1 MARKPVS
8 TQVIDTIDGVI
19 PDNLS
24 VELNEISQHRVAIME
39 QFGEGLPY
47 DRSRIVHETKFY
59 MAQSAEAML
68 EAGKRLVILK
78 ENEPHGEFTDILEN
92 DIGLAPQV
100 ARRMMQAS
108 IKFLGSDNETP
119 KRSTL
124 SVLGKGKL
132 YELMVLDDE
141 DLDSLADGGTVAG
154 TTLDDIDRMS
164 VRELRKALRE
174 SKEDLSASRKLN
186 AEKSQEINELKETK
200 FKTIDPDLA
209 IQKWIHEFGE
219 DHEKFLRTFISTV
232 PFFFQQLE
240 DDYNNRG
247 VSHMGLMAGF
257 LHDIER
263 EIASVRAQFDIPEL
277 AEPDT
282 SWNDGPSEEDEN
294 FQMPELKTT
303 TRSLEVSD
311 DDE

>member
-1 MARKPVS
+1 MARKP
-8 TQVIDTIDGVI
+8 TEMQVVEPLNGVVPDGLHV
-19 PDNLS
+19 D
-24 VELNEISQHRVAIME
+24 LNAITQHRVAIME

-47 DRSRIVHETKFY
+47 DRNRIVHEARFY

-78 ENEPHGEFTDILEN
+78 ENEPHGEFINILESELN
-92 DIGLAPQV
+92 IEARV

-108 IKFLGSDNETP
+108 LKFLGLEGELP

-154 TTLDDIDRMS
+154 ATLDDIDRMS

-174 SKEDLSASRKLN
+174 SKEDLAASRKLN
-186 AEKSQEINELKETK
+186 AEKSQEINELKETR
-200 FKTIDPDLA
+200 FRTVDPDGV
-209 IQKWIHEFGE
+209 IQKWIHDFGE
-219 DHEKFLRTFISTV
+219 EHEKFLRTFISTV
-232 PFFFQQLE
+232 PFFFQKLE
-240 DDYNNRG
+240 DDYNTRG
-247 VSHMGLMAGF
+247 VSHMGLMAGL

-277 AEPDT
+277 VKPDT
-282 SWNDGPSEEDEN
+282 SWKDGPSEEDEN
-294 FQMPELKTT
+294 FEMPELKTT
-303 TRSLEVSD
+303 TRSLESSD
-311 DDE
+311 DD

>member
-8 TQVIDTIDGVI
+8 TQVIDAIDGVV

-24 VELNEISQHRVAIME
+24 VELNEITQHRVAIME

-47 DRSRIVHETKFY
+47 ERTRVIHEAKFY
-59 MAQSAEAML
+59 MDQSTKAML
-68 EAGKRLVILK
+68 EAGKRLLILK
-78 ENEPHGEFTDILEN
+78 ENEPYGDFQAITRDELNLEPR
-92 DIGLAPQV
+92 IAQKM
-100 ARRMMQAS
+100 AQAAL
-108 IKFLGSDNETP
+108 KFLSPQLEANAKTFSHLG
-119 KRSTL
+119 RS
-124 SVLGKGKL
+124 KL
-132 YELMVLDDE
+132 YELMLEDDE
-141 DLDSLADGGTVAG
+141 ELAELAEGGTVAG
-154 TTLDDIDRMS
+154 LTLDDIDRMS

-174 SKEDLSASRKLN
+174 SKEDLAASRKLN

-219 DHEKFLRTFISTV
+219 EHEKFLRTFISTV

-294 FQMPELKTT
+294 FEMPELKTT

-311 DDE
+311 DD

>member
-8 TQVIDTIDGVI
+8 TQVIDTTDGAV

-47 DRSRIVHETKFY
+47 DRERIVHETKFY

-68 EAGKRLVILK
+68 EVGKRLVILK
-78 ENEPHGEFTDILEN
+78 ESEGHGNFTSIVTEQL
-92 DIGLAPQV
+92 GLAERT
-100 ARRMMQAS
+100 ARLIMQAALRYTS
-108 IKFLGSDNETP
+108 PALES
-119 KRSTL
+119 KRQTFA
-124 SVLGKGKL
+124 VLDKSKL
-132 YELMVLDDE
+132 FELMTEDDE
-141 DLDSLADGGTVAG
+141 SLVELAEGGTVAG
-154 TTLDDIDRMS
+154 MTLDDIDRMS

-200 FKTIDPDLA
+200 FKTIEPDAA

-219 DHEKFLRTFISTV
+219 EHEKFLRTFISTV

-247 VSHMGLMAGF
+247 VNHMGLMAGF

-277 AEPDT
+277 TEPDI
-282 SWNDGPSEEDEN
+282 SWNNGPSEEDEN

-311 DDE
+311 DD

>member
-1 MARKPVS
+1 MARKP
-8 TQVIDTIDGVI
+8 TPLQVIDPIDGDI
-19 PDNLS
+19 PDNLN
-24 VELNEISQHRVAIME
+24 VELNEISRHRIAVMD
-39 QFGEGLPY
+39 QFGDGLPY
-47 DRSRIVHETKFY
+47 ERTRIIHEAKFY

-78 ENEPHGEFTDILEN
+78 ENEPYGEFTNILEN

-108 IKFLGSDNETP
+108 IKFLGTENELP

-124 SVLGKGKL
+124 SALGKGKL
-132 YELMVLDDE
+132 YELMVLDNE
-141 DLDSLADGGTVAG
+141 ELDSLADGGTIAG
-154 TTLDDIDRMS
+154 STLDDIDRMS

-174 SKEDLSASRKLN
+174 SKEDLAASRKLN

-200 FKTIDPDLA
+200 FRTVDPDGV
-209 IQKWIHEFGE
+209 IQKWIHDFGE

-232 PFFFQQLE
+232 PFFFQKLE
-240 DDYNNRG
+240 DDYNTRG
-247 VSHMGLMAGF
+247 VSHMGLMAGL

-263 EIASVRAQFDIPEL
+263 EIASVRAQFDIPEF

-282 SWNDGPSEEDEN
+282 SWKDGPSEEDEN
-294 FQMPELKTT
+294 FEMPELKTT
-303 TRSLEVSD
+303 TRSLESSD
-311 DDE
+311 DD

>member
-8 TQVIDTIDGVI
+8 TQVIDTIDGVA

-24 VELNEISQHRVAIME
+24 VDLNEISQHRVAIME

-47 DRSRIVHETKFY
+47 ERTRIVHETRFY
-59 MAQSAEAML
+59 MSQSTEAML
-68 EAGKRLVILK
+68 EVGKRLTILK
-78 ENEPHGEFTDILEN
+78 ECEPHGEFEN
-92 DIGLAPQV
+92 IVRNSLGIPERTAQ
-100 ARRMMQAS
+100 RIMQAA
-108 IKFLGSDNETP
+108 IKFLSPSLESKAP
-119 KRSTL
+119 TL
-124 SVLGKGKL
+124 ALLNKSKL
-132 YELMVLDDE
+132 FELMTEDDE
-141 DLDSLADGGTVAG
+141 ELAELAEGGTVAG
-154 TTLDDIDRMS
+154 MTLDDIDRMS

-247 VSHMGLMAGF
+247 VNHMGLMAGF

-303 TRSLEVSD
+303 TRSLEVSND
-311 DDE
+311 D

>member
-1 MARKPVS
+1 MARKP
-8 TQVIDTIDGVI
+8 TTLQTIDPIDGAV

-24 VELNEISQHRVAIME
+24 VELNEVSQHRIAIME

-47 DRSRIVHETKFY
+47 ERTRVIHEAKFY
-59 MAQSAEAML
+59 MDQSTKAML
-68 EAGKRLVILK
+68 EAGKRLLILK
-78 ENEPHGEFTDILEN
+78 ENEPYGDFQTITRDELNLEPR
-92 DIGLAPQV
+92 IAQKM
-100 ARRMMQAS
+100 AQAAL
-108 IKFLGSDNETP
+108 KFLSPQLEANAKTFSHLG
-119 KRSTL
+119 RS
-124 SVLGKGKL
+124 KL
-132 YELMVLDDE
+132 YELMLEDDE
-141 DLDSLADGGTVAG
+141 ELAELAEGGTVAG
-154 TTLDDIDRMS
+154 MTLDDIDRMS

-294 FQMPELKTT
+294 FQMPKLKTT

-311 DDE
+311 DD

>member
-1 MARKPVS
+1 MARKP
-8 TQVIDTIDGVI
+8 TELQVIEPLDGVV
-19 PDNLS
+19 PDGLHDD
-24 VELNEISQHRVAIME
+24 LNAITQHRMAIME
-39 QFGEGLPY
+39 QLGDGLPY
-47 DRSRIVHETKFY
+47 DYERLVEETRFFLS
-59 MAQSAEAML
+59 QSAESML
-68 EAGKRLVILK
+68 EAGKRLLIIK
-78 ENEPHGEFTDILEN
+78 ESEPHGKLMQTVEERLGMNYNTA
-92 DIGLAPQV
+92 GK
-100 ARRMMQAS
+100 MMQAAA
-108 IKFLGSDNETP
+108 KYLDP
-119 KRSTL
+119 KLISNSSTFTN
-124 SVLGKGKL
+124 LGKAKL
-132 YELMVLDDE
+132 FELMTEDDE
-141 DLDSLADGGTVAG
+141 ELAELAEGGTVAG
-154 TTLDDIDRMS
+154 LTLDDIDRMS

-174 SKEDLSASRKLN
+174 SKEDLAASRQLN
-186 AEKSQEINELKETK
+186 AEKSREINELKETK

-219 DHEKFLRTFISTV
+219 EHEKFLRTFIATV
-232 PFFFQQLE
+232 PFFFQHLE

-294 FQMPELKTT
+294 FEMPELKTT

-311 DDE
+311 DD

>member
-1 MARKPVS
+1 MARKP
-8 TQVIDTIDGVI
+8 TELQVIDTADGVI

-24 VELNEISQHRVAIME
+24 IELNEITQHRLAIME

-47 DRSRIVHETKFY
+47 ERARIVHEARFY

-78 ENEPHGEFTDILEN
+78 ENEAHGDFIEIVESQL
-92 DIGLAPQV
+92 GLHERAAQ
-100 ARRMMQAS
+100 RMMKAS
-108 IKFLGSDNETP
+108 LKYMSP
-119 KRSTL
+119 KLESKATTL
-124 SVLGKGKL
+124 SALGKSKL
-132 YELMVLDDE
+132 FELMTEDDE
-141 DLDSLADGGTVAG
+141 ELAELAEGSTIAG
-154 TTLDDIDRMS
+154 MTLDDIDRMS

-174 SKEDLSASRKLN
+174 SKEDLAASRKLN
-186 AEKSQEINELKETK
+186 AEKSQEINELKETQ
-200 FKTIDPDLA
+200 FRTVDPDGV
-209 IQKWIHEFGE
+209 IQKWIHDFGE
-219 DHEKFLRTFISTV
+219 EHEKFLRTFISTV
-232 PFFFQQLE
+232 PFFFQKLE

-247 VSHMGLMAGF
+247 INHMGLMAGL

-277 AEPDT
+277 NTPDT

-311 DDE
+311 DN

>member
-8 TQVIDTIDGVI
+8 TQVIDAIDGVV

-108 IKFLGSDNETP
+108 IKFLGSDNETS

-154 TTLDDIDRMS
+154 ATLDDIDRMS
-164 VRELRKALRE
+164 VREL
-174 SKEDLSASRKLN
+174 
-186 AEKSQEINELKETK
+186 
-200 FKTIDPDLA
+200 
-209 IQKWIHEFGE
+209 
-219 DHEKFLRTFISTV
+219 
-232 PFFFQQLE
+232 
-240 DDYNNRG
+240 
-247 VSHMGLMAGF
+247 
-257 LHDIER
+257 
-263 EIASVRAQFDIPEL
+263 
-277 AEPDT
+277 
-282 SWNDGPSEEDEN
+282 
-294 FQMPELKTT
+294 
-303 TRSLEVSD
+303 
-311 DDE
+311 

>member
-1 MARKPVS
+1 MARKP
-8 TQVIDTIDGVI
+8 TPIQVIDEIDGVV
-19 PDNLS
+19 PDNLN
-24 VELNEISQHRVAIME
+24 VELNEISQHRIAVME
-39 QFGEGLPY
+39 QFGDGLPY
-47 DRSRIVHETKFY
+47 ERSRIVNEAKFY
-59 MAQSAEAML
+59 MAQSTEAML
-68 EAGKRLVILK
+68 EVGKRLTILK
-78 ENEPHGEFTDILEN
+78 ECEPHGEFEN
-92 DIGLAPQV
+92 IVRNGLGIPERTAQ
-100 ARRMMQAS
+100 RIMQAA
-108 IKFLGSDNETP
+108 IKFLSP
-119 KRSTL
+119 TL
-124 SVLGKGKL
+124 ESKAPTLALLNKSKL
-132 YELMVLDDE
+132 FELMTEDDE
-141 DLDSLADGGTVAG
+141 ELAELAEGGTVAG
-154 TTLDDIDRMS
+154 LTLDDIDRMS

-174 SKEDLSASRKLN
+174 SKEDLAASRKLN

-200 FKTIDPDLA
+200 FKTIEPDAA

-219 DHEKFLRTFISTV
+219 EHEKFLRTFIATV

-294 FQMPELKTT
+294 FEMPELKTT

-311 DDE
+311 DD

>member
-1 MARKPVS
+1 MARKP
-8 TQVIDTIDGVI
+8 TTLQTIDPIDGAV

-24 VELNEISQHRVAIME
+24 VELNEVSQHRIAIME

-47 DRSRIVHETKFY
+47 ERTRVIHEAKFY
-59 MAQSAEAML
+59 MDQSTKAML
-68 EAGKRLVILK
+68 EAGKRLLILK
-78 ENEPHGEFTDILEN
+78 ENEPYGDFQTITRDELNLEPR
-92 DIGLAPQV
+92 IAQKM
-100 ARRMMQAS
+100 AQAAL
-108 IKFLGSDNETP
+108 KFLSPQLEANAKTFSHFG
-119 KRSTL
+119 RS
-124 SVLGKGKL
+124 KL
-132 YELMVLDDE
+132 YELMLEDDE
-141 DLDSLADGGTVAG
+141 ELAELAEGGTVAG
-154 TTLDDIDRMS
+154 LTLDDIDRMS

-294 FQMPELKTT
+294 FEMPELKTT

>member
-1 MARKPVS
+1 MARKPVPA
-8 TQVIDTIDGVI
+8 QVIDVIDGVV

-24 VELNEISQHRVAIME
+24 VELNEITQHRMTIMD
-39 QFGEGLPY
+39 QYGEGLPY
-47 DRSRIVHETKFY
+47 ERTRIVHEAKFY
-59 MAQSAEAML
+59 MSQSAEAML

-78 ENEPHGEFTDILEN
+78 ENEPHGDFTEIVTNQLGMAERT
-92 DIGLAPQV
+92 
-100 ARRMMQAS
+100 ARLIMQAAMKYCS
-108 IKFLGSDNETP
+108 PQLET
-119 KRSTL
+119 KRQAL
-124 SVLGKGKL
+124 AVLGKTKL
-132 YELMVLDDE
+132 FELMTEGDE
-141 DLDSLADGGTVAG
+141 ELAELAEGGTVAG
-154 TTLDDIDRMS
+154 MTLDDIDRMTS
-164 VRELRKALRE
+164 RELRKALRE
-174 SKEDLSASRKLN
+174 SKEDLAASRKLN

-209 IQKWIHEFGE
+209 IQKWIREFGE
-219 DHEKFLRTFISTV
+219 EHEKFLRTFISTV

-294 FQMPELKTT
+294 FEMPELKTT

-311 DDE
+311 DE

>member
-1 MARKPVS
+1 MARKP
-8 TQVIDTIDGVI
+8 TTLQTIDPIDGAV

-24 VELNEISQHRVAIME
+24 VELNEVSQHRIAIME

-47 DRSRIVHETKFY
+47 ERTRVIHEAKFY
-59 MAQSAEAML
+59 MDQSTKAML
-68 EAGKRLVILK
+68 EAGKRLLILK
-78 ENEPHGEFTDILEN
+78 ENEPYGDFQTITRDELNLEPR
-92 DIGLAPQV
+92 IAQKM
-100 ARRMMQAS
+100 AQAAL
-108 IKFLGSDNETP
+108 KFLSPQLEANAKTFSHLG
-119 KRSTL
+119 RS
-124 SVLGKGKL
+124 KL
-132 YELMVLDDE
+132 YELMLEDDE
-141 DLDSLADGGTVAG
+141 ELAELAEGGTVAG
-154 TTLDDIDRMS
+154 MTLDDIDRMS

>member
-1 MARKPVS
+1 MARKP
-8 TQVIDTIDGVI
+8 TTLQAIDPIDGIV
-19 PDNLS
+19 PDSLN
-24 VELNEISQHRVAIME
+24 VKLNEIAQHRMAVME

-47 DRSRIVHETKFY
+47 DRSRIVHETRFY

-78 ENEPHGEFTDILEN
+78 ENEPHGDFTRIITEELDLS
-92 DIGLAPQV
+92 DRTAQV
-100 ARRMMQAS
+100 MMKAS
-108 IKFLGSDNETP
+108 IKYLSP
-119 KRSTL
+119 KLESKAQTFAG
-124 SVLGKGKL
+124 LGKAKL
-132 YELMVLDDE
+132 FELMAEDDE
-141 DLDSLADGGTVAG
+141 ELAELAEGGTVAG
-154 TTLDDIDRMS
+154 LSLDDIDRMS

-174 SKEDLSASRKLN
+174 SKEDLAASRKLN
-186 AEKSQEINELKETK
+186 AEKSQEINELKETH
-200 FKTIDPDLA
+200 FKSIDPDEA
-209 IQKWIHEFGE
+209 INRVISDFTERHEAV
-219 DHEKFLRTFISTV
+219 LRTFIGAL
-232 PFFFQQLE
+232 PDFFQHLE

-247 VSHMGLMAGF
+247 ISHMGLMAGL

-277 AEPDT
+277 NTPDT

-311 DDE
+311 DD

>member
-8 TQVIDTIDGVI
+8 TQIIDVIDGAA

-24 VELNEISQHRVAIME
+24 VELNEISQHRVTIME

-47 DRSRIVHETKFY
+47 DRERIVHETKFY

-68 EAGKRLVILK
+68 EVGKRLVILK
-78 ENEPHGEFTDILEN
+78 ESEGHGNFTNIVTDQL
-92 DIGLAPQV
+92 GLAERT
-100 ARRMMQAS
+100 ARLIMQAALRYTS
-108 IKFLGSDNETP
+108 PALES
-119 KRSTL
+119 KRQTFA
-124 SVLGKGKL
+124 VLDKSKL
-132 YELMVLDDE
+132 FELMTEDDE
-141 DLDSLADGGTVAG
+141 SLAELAEGGTVAG
-154 TTLDDIDRMS
+154 LTLDDIDRMS

-219 DHEKFLRTFISTV
+219 DHEKFLRTFIATV

-277 AEPDT
+277 TKPDT

-294 FQMPELKTT
+294 FEMPELKTT

-311 DDE
+311 DD

>member
-8 TQVIDTIDGVI
+8 TQVIDAIDGVV

-108 IKFLGSDNETP
+108 IKFLGSDNETS

-154 TTLDDIDRMS
+154 ATLDDIDRMS

-174 SKEDLSASRKLN
+174 SKEDLAASRKLN

-219 DHEKFLRTFISTV
+219 EHEKFLRTFIATV
-232 PFFFQQLE
+232 PFFFQHLE

-294 FQMPELKTT
+294 FEMPELKTT

-311 DDE
+311 DD

>member
-1 MARKPVS
+1 MARKP
-8 TQVIDTIDGVI
+8 TEMQVVEPLNGVVPDGLHV
-19 PDNLS
+19 D
-24 VELNEISQHRVAIME
+24 LNAITQHRVAIME

-47 DRSRIVHETKFY
+47 DRNRIVHEARFY

-78 ENEPHGEFTDILEN
+78 ENEPHGEFINILESELN
-92 DIGLAPQV
+92 IEARV

-108 IKFLGSDNETP
+108 LKFLGLEGELP

-154 TTLDDIDRMS
+154 ATLDDIDRMS

-174 SKEDLSASRKLN
+174 SKEDLAASRKLN

-200 FKTIDPDLA
+200 FRTIDPDLA
-209 IQKWIHEFGE
+209 IQKWIREFGE
-219 DHEKFLRTFISTV
+219 EHEKFLRTFISTV

-247 VSHMGLMAGF
+247 VSHMGLMAGL

-294 FQMPELKTT
+294 FEMPELKTT

-311 DDE
+311 DD